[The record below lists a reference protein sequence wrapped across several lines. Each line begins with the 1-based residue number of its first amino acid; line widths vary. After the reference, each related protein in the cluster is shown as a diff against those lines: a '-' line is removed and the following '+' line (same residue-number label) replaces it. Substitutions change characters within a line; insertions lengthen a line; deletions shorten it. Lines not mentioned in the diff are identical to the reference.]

1 MEPADGVTI
10 RVLRTT
16 PLLIKSAEEQVY
28 EALRDEILHGMEPG
42 SPLRL
47 AEIADRLGV
56 STMPVRAA
64 LMRLESDGLVRQQ
77 PRRGAIVAPL
87 DVEDIEEIQ
96 SIRCGIEGLAA
107 RLGAAAIDPV
117 GLERMGELM
126 SVLESAAQ
134 RRDLDQY
141 LHIATEFEDECYR
154 AARRARLLGLVQGF
168 RQAAQRYV
176 RLAVGGSP
184 DFKIDAHE
192 RLLEAARANDGAAA
206 EAIIRESLLWTLA
219 RIVERMQAEDQVAT
233 PS

>member
-1 MEPADGVTI
+1 
-10 RVLRTT
+10 VLRTT

-28 EALRDEILHGMEPG
+28 EVLRDEILHGMQPG
-42 SPLRL
+42 RPLRL

-87 DVEDIEEIQ
+87 DVEDIQEIQ

-117 GLERMGELM
+117 GLDRMSELL

-154 AARRARLLGLVQGF
+154 AAHRARLLSLVQGF

-184 DFKIDAHE
+184 DFRIDGHE
-192 RLLEAARANDGAAA
+192 RFYRAAVDHDGAAA
-206 EAIIRESLLWTLA
+206 EEIIRESLLWTLE
-219 RIVERMQAEDQVAT
+219 RIVDRMQTEAPAALRA
-233 PS
+233 